1 MPDGPDHARAQA
13 EIKQGNPGDRET
25 SRAPPACTAAR
36 ERAHGDQ
43 TFRLKVITAPA
54 SGHAIPAP
62 PIIRAS
68 DHSNWYLCGNC
79 GTLLVIAEA
88 GQLHGL
94 VAHCRM
100 CGAYNA
106 VET

>member
-1 MPDGPDHARAQA
+1 M
-13 EIKQGNPGDRET
+13 
-25 SRAPPACTAAR
+25 
-36 ERAHGDQ
+36 GDQ
-43 TFRLKVITAPA
+43 TIRLKVITAPA

>member
-1 MPDGPDHARAQA
+1 M
-13 EIKQGNPGDRET
+13 T
-25 SRAPPACTAAR
+25 
-36 ERAHGDQ
+36 DQ
-43 TFRLKVITAPA
+43 TFRLKVIKAPA
-54 SGHAIPAP
+54 IGYAIQAP
-62 PIIRAS
+62 PPIVAS
-68 DHSNWYLCGNC
+68 EHSNQYICGNC

-106 VET
+106 VDT

>member
-1 MPDGPDHARAQA
+1 MG
-13 EIKQGNPGDRET
+13 E
-25 SRAPPACTAAR
+25 
-36 ERAHGDQ
+36 Q
-43 TFRLKVITAPA
+43 TIRLKVIAAPA
-54 SGHAIPAP
+54 TGNAIQAP
-62 PIIRAS
+62 PSIVAS
-68 DHSNWYLCGNC
+68 VHSNRYLCGNC

-94 VAHCRM
+94 VAHCRI